1 MKKVI
6 SIAVLSLLV
15 GCSPAPTATDNAG
28 REKITLT
35 EICLNGV
42 VYYKGYVK
50 AGYSYAPKF
59 KPDSAVETCE

>member
-15 GCSPAPTATDNAG
+15 GCSPAPTVTDSAG
-28 REKITLT
+28 REKIRLT

-42 VYYKGYVK
+42 VYYQELHS
-50 AGYSYAPKF
+50 GYSYAPKF